1 MDFSMRLTKPEAGN
15 PYYNTVGNG
24 GYSRCIVGKPTDPG
38 CNVLSNCVGY
48 ALGRFNEIA
57 EQMTGKKGWKYH
69 ISGNA
74 EDFWRNRRNLTGGSS
89 PAVGAII
96 VWKKGAVGNSADGAG
111 HVAIVEKINSDGS
124 ILTSESGYN
133 SSPFWTKTRYKGNG
147 NWGATGY
154 SFLGFIYNPAMGQP
168 AGQTVTNTPSAQT
181 SNPKV
186 DVLCIGDKGDAVKKL
201 QERLIKLGYDCG
213 KAGVDGDFGGATL
226 AAVRKFQSDHKLSVD
241 GVYGPATKDAMDF
254 AIAKAGTAT
263 AGRVKVI
270 ASALNIRGGP
280 GVSYS
285 IAGAIRDRGVY
296 EVVEVV
302 NGFGK
307 LADGRGWICLDF
319 TEKEA

>member
-1 MDFSMRLTKPEAGN
+1 MAFSMRLTKPEAGN

-57 EQMTGKKGWKYH
+57 EQVAGKKGWKYN

-74 EDFWRNRRNLTGGSS
+74 EDFWRNRGSLTGGSN

-96 VWKKGAVGNSADGAG
+96 CWKKGTVGNSADGAG
-111 HVAIVEKINSDGS
+111 HVAVVEKVNSDGS

-133 SSPFWTKTRYKGNG
+133 SAAFWTKTRAKGNG

-154 SFLGFIYNPAMGQP
+154 DFLGFIYNPAMGQTTTNAPP
-168 AGQTVTNTPSAQT
+168 AQATATKG
-181 SNPKV
+181 
-186 DVLCIGDKGDAVKKL
+186 DVLCIGDKGDAVKEL
-201 QERLIKLGYDCG
+201 QQRLIKLGYDCG
-213 KAGVDGDFGGATL
+213 EAGVDGDFGGSTL
-226 AAVRKFQSDHKLSVD
+226 AAVRKFQSDHKLTVD
-241 GVYGPATKDAMDF
+241 GVYGPATKAAMD
-254 AIAKAGTAT
+254 AALSKAGAAA
-263 AGRVKVI
+263 AGKVKVT
-270 ASALNIRGGP
+270 ASVLNIRGGP

-296 EVVEVV
+296 EVTEVV

-307 LADGRGWICLDF
+307 LKDGRGWICLDF
-319 TEKEA
+319 TEKEV